1 MTEDILQRPI
11 TFVVKVSRTR
21 TETALIPIVAM
32 TAEEAQEKA
41 WARRAERSHEWRLT
55 NSKEECH
62 GIVDTRG
69 FASEFQAD
77 MYIRNE
83 KRRKEAE

>member
-21 TETALIPIVAM
+21 TETALIPVVAM
-32 TAEEAQEKA
+32 NAEEAQAKA
-41 WARRAERSHEWRLT
+41 WARRSENSHEWRP
-55 NSKEECH
+55 SDSYEEMH

-69 FASEFQAD
+69 FASEWKTEC
-77 MYIRNE
+77 Y
-83 KRRKEAE
+83 KRGAA

>member
-21 TETALIPIVAM
+21 TEVALIPVVAM
-32 TAEEAQEKA
+32 TADEAKAKA
-41 WARRAERSHEWRLT
+41 WVRRAGNHHEWRISASESGEKLL
-55 NSKEECH
+55 

-69 FASEFQAD
+69 FADEFQTEQ
-77 MYIRNE
+77 Y
-83 KRRKEAE
+83 KKEMA